1 MQYIIINSSRHHVV
15 QDILRTYILKLE
27 VGTFYVSYFLK
38 SLNQHELLSV
48 DKIKKALKISSE
60 LEVPFRWQAEMD
72 EWSKK

>member
-1 MQYIIINSSRHHVV
+1 MQYIIINSSHHVV
-15 QDILRTYILKLE
+15 QDIPRTYILKLE